1 MDALQKQR
9 QKNYNRIQPMLQ
21 ASESKNVFG
30 SKFSHTKKYKR
41 KHLHYVFSLEK
52 QFIAKQTLFI
62 INLAAV

>member
-1 MDALQKQR
+1 
-9 QKNYNRIQPMLQ
+9 MLQ